1 MTLKTERQALVQETM
16 ADIQRILGQ
25 GQPDRA
31 TLARVSERL
40 QPLAARADLFPE
52 QDFPA
57 PAADSGATS
66 SRYLLAQQ
74 PDDSLALYINVII
87 PGKSTKPHN
96 HGTWAVIVAVSG
108 QELNRIYERRDDGSD
123 PDHARLE
130 QVREYVVQPG
140 SPINFMPQD
149 IHSIHVDGAQTVRHF
164 HLYGKALETLTDRLG
179 FDLETGKVYNYNKNF
194 MRPTVG
200 RDA

>member
-1 MTLKTERQALVQETM
+1 MTLKTERQTLVQEAL
-16 ADIQRILGQ
+16 ADIQGILNE

-31 TLARVSERL
+31 ALDRISARL

-57 PAADSGATS
+57 PTNDSGATS

-74 PDDSLALYINVII
+74 PDETLALYINVII

-108 QELNRIYERRDDGSD
+108 EELNRLYRRVDDGSD
-123 PDHARLE
+123 PEHARLE
-130 QVREYVVQPG
+130 QVREYVVKPG
-140 SPINFMPQD
+140 APINFLPQD
-149 IHSIHVDGAQTVRHF
+149 IHSIHVDGTQTVRHF

-179 FDLETGKVYNYNKNF
+179 FDMETGKVYNYNKNF